1 MRSRSVEPNGHDYY
15 LSEESGPNTSSLSEP
30 EIHGLLAERLQAKMC
45 RNFDIADN
53 IQNDLITAGV
63 FVQDGLK
70 EWRADGVPF
79 GDMNGGRTSGSR
91 SDRNRDYAKS
101 IHSPPIVGGIEEKLI
116 DALVNERQKCK
127 LMRAY
132 EKADAIREG
141 LRGKYNILI
150 DDRLREWSVG
160 GDFGEE
166 HNAQREMASA
176 LSNRGYLMSASS
188 LPLSPENEAYVTER
202 VEERSVAKKNR
213 DFDTADSIRDELSAQ
228 FDIAIQDKLKQWSVG
243 GDFGPDGPSPKSRGV
258 YVRRGGGEL
267 TEEEVD
273 TINKLIMERYHAKKD
288 RDYDTADDIRDH
300 LRNTYNIQLDDKS
313 SEWHVDSAEFVQVS
327 DPGTAEVSQYD
338 IDIIAAKIAERH
350 VYKVNRDYESADA
363 IRDEL
368 NEKFGVQ
375 LDDRTKEWRCVLFAG
390 EGDSS
395 ADNLDGEMDG
405 FFDKSEPVEE

>member
-1 MRSRSVEPNGHDYY
+1 M
-15 LSEESGPNTSSLSEP
+15 
-30 EIHGLLAERLQAKMC
+30 
-45 RNFDIADN
+45 
-53 IQNDLITAGV
+53 
-63 FVQDGLK
+63 
-70 EWRADGVPF
+70 
-79 GDMNGGRTSGSR
+79 
-91 SDRNRDYAKS
+91 
-101 IHSPPIVGGIEEKLI
+101 
-116 DALVNERQKCK
+116 
-127 LMRAY
+127 
-132 EKADAIREG
+132 
-141 LRGKYNILI
+141 I

-166 HNAQREMASA
+166 HNAQ
-176 LSNRGYLMSASS
+176 
-188 LPLSPENEAYVTER
+188 
-202 VEERSVAKKNR
+202 
-213 DFDTADSIRDELSAQ
+213 
-228 FDIAIQDKLKQWSVG
+228 FDIMIQDKLKQWSVG
-243 GDFGPDGPSPKSRGV
+243 GDFGPDGPKPKNRGV
-258 YVRRGGGEL
+258 YARRGGGTL

-273 TINKLIMERYHAKKD
+273 TINNLIMERHHAKRD

-390 EGDSS
+390 DEGGSS
-395 ADNLDGEMDG
+395 ADDLDGEMDD
-405 FFDKSEPVEE
+405 FFEKSEPVEKE